1 MNQLEFEDLL
11 GREIPKE
18 DFEIL
23 EDVFNRTG
31 MTWMTI
37 ARKYSQGGITMF
49 FLPLHD
55 AYIDY
60 INDMEELLAQA
71 KKTLAAIKD
80 MITAEAN
87 GMEKAWRA
95 HENQN

>member
-1 MNQLEFEDLL
+1 MTKAEFEDLL
-11 GREIPKE
+11 GREVSDG

-31 MTWMTI
+31 MSWMTI

-49 FLPLHD
+49 VLPLRD

-71 KKTLAAIKD
+71 RKTLADLNDIGS
-80 MITAEAN
+80 II
-87 GMEKAWRA
+87 GP
-95 HENQN
+95 